1 VYNIAFTALAA
12 GYVPFSLVFLSVVIL
27 KTPRS
32 FHKYVWMYALTF
44 GMLAYCFN
52 PVYEIDLSRYFGQL
66 DYCRTIPFSRALS
79 WRDDGL
85 IIKNLVFWLVSKTG
99 DNHILPLLSVGIVYG
114 VAGFV
119 SVSALDERKS
129 DLWKLLL
136 FQVML
141 LPMYN
146 IVSNV
151 RNVAAFSLLIWAA
164 YRDLVNK
171 KRDMLTLALYILPC
185 FIHMTGFVLVLFRI
199 SLVLLKK
206 QPYIGLLLTL
216 GIPSASISLYENVGR
231 PDLPGNIGKI
241 ISRAIFK
248 SYASTVNSSEYAVRT
263 REGGYFNFSR
273 LLMFV
278 ICGIVL
284 YMILSQ
290 LRDAECRYREYKLFC
305 GLLCAITLIWVVL
318 GTVKYWVFA
327 FAVVVSCGP
336 VLADFRRD
344 RRIKKWMKQLFRL
357 VIPLCMC
364 IRVLLELYYIR
375 RRVDFIDLSVNVLTT
390 SIYVVIGKM
399 LLYFMV

>member
-1 VYNIAFTALAA
+1 MFNIAFTALAA

-66 DYCRTIPFSRALS
+66 EYCRTVPFSRSLS
-79 WRDDGL
+79 WIDDGL

-99 DNHILPLLSVGIVYG
+99 DNHILPLLSVSTVFG
-114 VAGFV
+114 VSGYI
-119 SVSALDERKS
+119 SISALDERKN
-129 DLWKLLL
+129 DLWKFLLL
-136 FQVML
+136 QVML
-141 LPMYN
+141 LPLYY

-151 RNVAAFSLLIWAA
+151 RNISAFSLLIWGV

-171 KRDMLTLALYILPC
+171 KRDAFTFALYILPC
-185 FIHMTGFVLVLFRI
+185 FIHMTGFVLLLFRVSI
-199 SLVLLKK
+199 VLLKK
-206 QPYIGLLLTL
+206 YPYIGLLLTL
-216 GIPSASISLYENVGR
+216 GIPSASIALYENVGR

-248 SYASTVNSSEYAVRT
+248 SYASTVNSSEYAVRIH
-263 REGGYFNFSR
+263 EGGYYNFCR
-273 LLMFV
+273 FLMFV
-278 ICGIVL
+278 VCGIIL
-284 YMILSQ
+284 IMILSQ
-290 LRDAECRYREYKLFC
+290 LRDVGCRYREYKLFC
-305 GLLCAITLIWVVL
+305 GLLCAITLIWIVL

-327 FAVVVSCGP
+327 FAVIVSCGP

-344 RRIKKWMKQLFRL
+344 RRIKKWVRQLFRL
-357 VIPLCMC
+357 IIPGCMC
-364 IRVLLELYYIR
+364 IRFLLELYYVR
-375 RRVDFIDLSVNVLTT
+375 RRVDFVDFSMNVLTT